1 MKVEGVEEVEE
12 VEEVERA
19 NQRLLN
25 LPKAEGLKK
34 ILKPLQQAEGHFNP
48 FNLICAQAFYSK

>member
-12 VEEVERA
+12 VELA